1 MILEVAGLTTYYG
14 SSRALFDV
22 SLRVRAGE
30 VVSLLGRNGAGKTTT
45 MASIVGM
52 TRSRRGSIELGGARL
67 DRLAAFKRVRAG
79 LGYVPQSGR
88 VFAGLS
94 VRENLEIV
102 RGRRLNGD
110 GWSVRRAFE
119 AFPKLAELR
128 ERDAGRLSGGERQM
142 LAVARALMGNP
153 SIVLLDEPSEGLAP
167 VMVQSL
173 GQLVC
178 TLRDNGVGVLLA
190 EQNHRFALALADRAY
205 IIEKGAIQREGLPGE
220 LMDSPTLEQH
230 LGV

>member
-1 MILEVAGLTTYYG
+1 MLKVDDLTTYYG
-14 SSRALFDV
+14 SSRTLFDV
-22 SLRVRAGE
+22 SLHVHAGE
-30 VVSLLGRNGAGKTTT
+30 VVSLLGRNGAGKSTT

-52 TRSRRGSIELGGARL
+52 TRARRGSVELAGTRL
-67 DRLAAFKRVRAG
+67 DGLPPFKRVRAG

-110 GWSVRRAFE
+110 GWSVGRAFQV
-119 AFPKLAELR
+119 FPSLAELR

-173 GQLVC
+173 AQLIR
-178 TLRDNGVGVLLA
+178 TLRDYGVGVLLA

-205 IIEKGAIQREGLPGE
+205 IIEKGTIRHEGLPSE
-220 LMDSPTLEQH
+220 LVDSPKLQQH

>member
-1 MILEVAGLTTYYG
+1 MMLDVSDLTTYYG
-14 SSRALFDV
+14 PSRALFDV

-30 VVSLLGRNGAGKTTT
+30 VVCLLGRNGAGKTTT

-52 TRSRRGSIELGGARL
+52 TRARRGSIELGDARL
-67 DRLAAFKRVRAG
+67 DRLPPFKRVRAG

-102 RGRRLNGD
+102 RGRAVNGD
-110 GWSVRRAFE
+110 GWSMQRAFE
-119 AFPKLAELR
+119 TFPKLAQLQ

-167 VMVQSL
+167 VMVQAL
-173 GQLVC
+173 GELVR
-178 TLRDNGVGVLLA
+178 TLRSSGVGVLLA
-190 EQNHRFALALADRAY
+190 EQNHRFALSLADRAY
-205 IIEKGAIQREGLPGE
+205 IIEKGAIQHEGRPYE
-220 LMDSPTLEQH
+220 LLDSPTLERY